1 MTILD
6 FCISLKIV
14 KSNLVVLGVMDMRQL
29 LITNTD
35 SMSFNFEYCNNPQN
49 NQKDWKRS
57 CQYLNL
63 FSSIFLYYSSNRVP
77 KILFNKEAQQ
87 EKFFLNV
94 IFNLDHNVFFHLTPY
109 LLSTNFESVNSFA
122 VILNL
127 KCAPRIFYLKL
138 NQHKKILEI

>member
-1 MTILD
+1 MQKSECLKLKLNG
-6 FCISLKIV
+6 SNQLNLALKIFPLRSR
-14 KSNLVVLGVMDMRQL
+14 KNTYL
-29 LITNTD
+29 LFKKNHQD
-35 SMSFNFEYCNNPQN
+35 FNPQN

-57 CQYLNL
+57 CQYLDL

-127 KCAPRIFYLKL
+127 KCAPI
-138 NQHKKILEI
+138 NILLETKST